1 MPDRE
6 SLRWLAM
13 KEVHHAMAAME
24 QSALGDL
31 SRVLSEKSA
40 PSRTRTLNL
49 LIKSQLLC
57 QLS

>member
-6 SLRWLAM
+6 PFRGLAM
-13 KEVHHAMAAME
+13 KEGQRAMAAVE
-24 QSALGDL
+24 QSALGEW